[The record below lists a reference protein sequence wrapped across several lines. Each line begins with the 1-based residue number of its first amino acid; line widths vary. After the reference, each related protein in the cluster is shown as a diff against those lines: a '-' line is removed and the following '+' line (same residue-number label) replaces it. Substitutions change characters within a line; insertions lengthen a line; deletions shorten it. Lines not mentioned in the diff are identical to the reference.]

1 MSALDLFSLTG
12 RSVVVTGAGSGLGRA
27 MAEACGQAGGSVLCA
42 DVNEASAAETAE
54 LVRSAGG
61 AADATAVDVTDE
73 ASVEAMIARAVEVHG
88 GVDVIFCNAGIS
100 GYYDRIDAVDVERFK
115 RVLDVNL
122 TGVMLCAKHAS
133 RVMIPARSGKI
144 IITASIWGIIGSDA
158 VPIPDYAAS
167 KGGAVNLTRE
177 LALELAE
184 FGVTV
189 NAIAPG
195 FFNTNLGRDK
205 DTVDPAVKQ
214 RLREASI
221 ALVPTHRRA
230 EAPEMMGPALF
241 LASSASDMINGHIL
255 VVDAG
260 VLAR

>member
-1 MSALDLFSLTG
+1 MPVLDLFSLAG
-12 RSVVVTGAGSGLGRA
+12 RSVLVTGAGSGLGRA
-27 MAEACGQAGGSVLCA
+27 MAEATGEAGAGVLCA
-42 DVNEASAAETAE
+42 DVAGDAAAATAE
-54 LVRSAGG
+54 SIRAAGG
-61 AADATAVDVTDE
+61 TAASTVADVTDE
-73 ASVEAMIARAVEVHG
+73 PSVEAMVDLAVRTYG
-88 GVDVIFCNAGIS
+88 GLDVIFCNAGIS
-100 GYYDRIDAVDVERFK
+100 GYYDRIDEVDVTRFR

-122 TGVMLCAKHAS
+122 TGVMLSAKHAS
-133 RVMIPARSGKI
+133 RVMIPAGRGKI
-144 IITASIWGIIGSDA
+144 IITASIWGLIGSDA

-177 LALELAE
+177 LALELAP
-184 FGVTV
+184 FGITV

-205 DTVDPAVKQ
+205 DVDPAIKQ

-221 ALVPTHRRA
+221 ALIPTHRRA
-230 EAPEMMGPALF
+230 EAVEMMGPAVF
-241 LASSASDMINGHIL
+241 LASPASDMVNGHIL